1 MERLLR
7 CAAALSGDPV
17 VSRAGHAL
25 GVVEHVMLDLVRGRL
40 AFAIVARGGVLGIG
54 ERLYAV
60 PWSALE
66 RDALRDCFVA
76 DVDPA
81 RLDAAPSFDARAWP
95 VMDADWALRVQAHF
109 GKEAYTL

>member
-1 MERLLR
+1 M
-7 CAAALSGDPV
+7 
-17 VSRAGHAL
+17 SRTGQDL
-25 GVVEHVMLDLVRGRL
+25 GFVEHVMLDLARGRMVY
-40 AFAIVARGGVLGIG
+40 AIVARGGVLGIG

-66 RDALRDCFVA
+66 HDTARECFIA

-81 RLDAAPSFDARAWP
+81 RLDAAPSFDSRTWP
-95 VMDADWALRVQAHF
+95 VMDSDWALRVHTHF